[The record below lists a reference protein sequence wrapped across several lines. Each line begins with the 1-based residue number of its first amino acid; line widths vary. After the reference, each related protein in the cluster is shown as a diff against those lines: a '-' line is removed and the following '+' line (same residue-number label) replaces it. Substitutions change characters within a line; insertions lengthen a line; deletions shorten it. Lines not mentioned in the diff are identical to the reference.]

1 MRDVNRLERAIVLL
15 ALYTW
20 QLVDAV
26 RDYVATVREN
36 ERGLRRG
43 AADEDWQHTL
53 QALAAPIRRQRLATC
68 EQTLVEWRPDS
79 DTLLMVEA
87 AMPALPEPSLAV
99 DELPVVLGTGEVT
112 QSHIRNHRVAHPVA
126 AKSPRRVSQAAKRK
140 ALTVT
145 AVRTAERRMRKQLD
159 AVVLEAMKALGLTLE
174 EARAIMGAHH
184 YESVLDRVAV
194 MV

>member
-1 MRDVNRLERAIVLL
+1 MRDVNRLERAIIVL

-26 RDYVATVREN
+26 RDYAATVREN

-53 QALAAPIRRQRLATC
+53 RVMAAPIRKARLATG

-79 DTLLMVEA
+79 DTLVMVEA
-87 AMPALPEPSLAV
+87 AMPAPSLAV
-99 DELPVVLGTGEVT
+99 GEIPVVLANGEAT
-112 QSHIRNHRVAHPVA
+112 QTHIRNHRVAHPVA
-126 AKSPRRVSQAAKRK
+126 AKSPRRVTQAVKRR
-140 ALTVT
+140 AIAVT

-159 AVVLEAMKALGLTLE
+159 AVVMEAMQALGLSIE